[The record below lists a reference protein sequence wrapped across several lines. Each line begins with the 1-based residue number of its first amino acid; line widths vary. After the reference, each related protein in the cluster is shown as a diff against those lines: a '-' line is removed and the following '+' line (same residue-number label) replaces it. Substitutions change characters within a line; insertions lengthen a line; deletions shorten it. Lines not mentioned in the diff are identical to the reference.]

1 MRFSLNLHKTGGTA
15 AVVGEMGMVRRT
27 GAGIEAQVKARAQV
41 PQGAMR
47 WVGAGFAVLALA
59 GWAVAARAQD
69 GVTVSHA
76 ITTFDD
82 PPKYPADFPHLD
94 YVNPDAPKGGEISI
108 WTAGGFDSLNPYS
121 VKGRAAALSS
131 APFESIL
138 TGTSDEIGTS
148 YCLLCETME
157 YPADRSWVIFNLRPN
172 VTFSDGTPMT
182 AEDVVFS
189 FNTFLTKGLTDFR
202 TIFGQQVESA
212 EALAPNKVKFTF
224 KPDVPTRDLP
234 SLVGG
239 LPILSK
245 AHYEANNL
253 NMEESSMTPFLGTG
267 AYMLDRL
274 DVGKNIVWKR
284 NPDYWGND
292 LPINRGRGN
301 FDTIRIEYYGDYQA
315 AFEGFKAGN
324 YTFRNEAS
332 SITWATGYDFP
343 AMADGTVKKE
353 ELPSGAKAS
362 GQAFLFN
369 LRQEKFQDPKV
380 REAIGL
386 MFNFEWSNATL
397 FYDLYARV
405 HSVWENTELA
415 ATGVP
420 TPEEVAILQPL
431 VDEGLLPATI
441 LTDEAVM
448 APSSGDRQL
457 DRGNVRKASA
467 LLDEAGWTVGDDGLR
482 RNAAGE
488 VLTVEF
494 LNDSPSFDRVFNP
507 YVENLK
513 AIGIDAKMTSIDNA
527 QMESRTRPPQYDFD
541 IITGNA
547 RSDYISGSELKQYYG
562 SETADVSSFNV
573 MGLKSPAVDR
583 LIDVVM
589 AAESNDSLR
598 VATKALDRVL
608 RAERFWVP
616 QWYKSTHTIAYYDIF
631 EHPENLPPYALGELD
646 FWWYNAD
653 KAEALR
659 ASGALK

>member
-1 MRFSLNLHKTGGTA
+1 MVGRKA
-15 AVVGEMGMVRRT
+15 AKVEARVVDGRAIGWI
-27 GAGIEAQVKARAQV
+27 GAGLL
-41 PQGAMR
+41 AM
-47 WVGAGFAVLALA
+47 ALA
-59 GWAVAARAQD
+59 GWAVAAQAQD
-69 GVTVSHA
+69 GVIVSHA
-76 ITTFDD
+76 ITTFGD
-82 PPKYPADFPHLD
+82 PPKYPADFTHLD

-108 WTAGGFDSLNPYS
+108 WTAGGYDSLNPYS
-121 VKGRAAALSS
+121 IKGRAAALAS
-131 APFESIL
+131 APSESIL

-157 YPADRSWVIFNLRPN
+157 YPEDRSWVIFNLRSD
-172 VTFSDGTPMT
+172 VTFADGTPMT
-182 AEDVVFS
+182 ADDVVFS

-202 TIFGQQVESA
+202 TIFGQQVETA
-212 EALAPNKVKFTF
+212 EVLAPNKVKFTF

-245 AHYEANNL
+245 AHYEANKL
-253 NMEESSMTPFLGTG
+253 DMEESSMTPFLGTG
-267 AYMLDRL
+267 QYVLDRM

-284 NPDYWGND
+284 NPEYWGND

-301 FDTIRIEYYGDYQA
+301 FDSIRIEYYGDYQA

-343 AMADGTVKKE
+343 TVMNGQVQKV

-369 LRQEKFQDPKV
+369 LRREKFQDPRV

-397 FYDLYARV
+397 FYGLYDRI
-405 HSVWENTELA
+405 HSVWENSDLA

-431 VDEGLLPATI
+431 VDEGLLPASI
-441 LTDEAVM
+441 LTDEAIM

-467 LLDEAGWTVGDDGLR
+467 LLDEAGWTVGDDGIR

-488 VLTVEF
+488 VLKVEF

-513 AIGIDAKMTSIDNA
+513 AIGIDAVMTSIDNA
-527 QMESRTRPPQYDFD
+527 QMESRTRPPSYDFD

-547 RSDYISGSELKQYYG
+547 RSDYIPGSDMKQYYG

-583 LIDVVM
+583 LVDVVM
-589 AAESNDSLR
+589 AADSNGSLR
-598 VATKALDRVL
+598 VATKALDRAL

-616 QWYKSTHTIAYYDIF
+616 QWFKSTHTIAYYDMY
-631 EHPENLPPYALGELD
+631 EHPETLPPYALGELD

-659 ASGALK
+659 SAGVLK

>member
-1 MRFSLNLHKTGGTA
+1 MAQRRNGQVAAKAARENRVLPWIGTGLL
-15 AVVGEMGMVRRT
+15 
-27 GAGIEAQVKARAQV
+27 
-41 PQGAMR
+41 
-47 WVGAGFAVLALA
+47 VLALA

-76 ITTFDD
+76 ITTFGD
-82 PPKYPADFPHLD
+82 PPKYPADFAHLD

-121 VKGRAAALSS
+121 VKGRSAALAS
-131 APFESIL
+131 APYEAIL

-148 YCLLCETME
+148 YCLLCDTME
-157 YPADRSWVIFNLRPN
+157 YPQDRSWVIFNLRSD
-172 VTFSDGTPMT
+172 VAFADGTPMT
-182 AEDVVFS
+182 AEDVAFS
-189 FNTFLTKGLTDFR
+189 FNLFLTKGLTDFR
-202 TIFGQQVESA
+202 TVFGQQVEGV
-212 EALAPNKVKFTF
+212 EVLGPQKVKFTF

-234 SLVGG
+234 ASVGG

-245 AHYEANNL
+245 AHYEANKL
-253 NMEESSMTPFLGTG
+253 DLEESSLTPFLGTG
-267 AYMLDRL
+267 QYVLDRM

-301 FDTIRIEYYGDYQA
+301 FDSIRVEYYGDYQA

-343 AMADGTVKKE
+343 ALADGSVKKV
-353 ELPSGAKAS
+353 ELPSGSKAS

-369 LRQEKFQDPKV
+369 LRRDKFKDPKV

-397 FYDLYARV
+397 FYGLYDRIN
-405 HSVWENTELA
+405 SVWENSELA
-415 ATGVP
+415 ATGVAS
-420 TPEEVAILQPL
+420 PEEVAILQPL
-431 VDEGLLPATI
+431 VDEGLLPAAF
-441 LTDEAVM
+441 LTEEAVM
-448 APSSGDRQL
+448 APTSGERQL

-467 LLDEAGWTVGDDGLR
+467 LLDEAGWSVGDDGLR

-494 LNDSPSFDRVFNP
+494 LNDSPTFDRVFNP

-527 QMESRTRPPQYDFD
+527 QMEARTRPPQYDFD

-547 RSDYISGSELKQYYG
+547 RSEYISGSELKQFYG
-562 SETADVSSFNV
+562 AETADVSAFNL

-589 AAESNDSLR
+589 AADSNDKLK

-616 QWYKSTHTIAYYDIF
+616 QWYKSTHTIAYYDMY
-631 EHPENLPPYALGELD
+631 EHPETLPPFALGELD

>member
-1 MRFSLNLHKTGGTA
+1 MAG
-15 AVVGEMGMVRRT
+15 RR
-27 GAGIEAQVKARAQV
+27 GARAETAV
-41 PQGAMR
+41 KRDAGLVR
-47 WVGAGFAVLALA
+47 WLGAGFVVLALA
-59 GWAVAARAQD
+59 GWAVAAHAQEA
-69 GVTVSHA
+69 TVSHA
-76 ITTFDD
+76 ITTFGD
-82 PPKYPADFPHLD
+82 PPKYAADFPHLD

-108 WTAGGFDSLNPYS
+108 WTAGGFDSMNPYS
-121 VKGRAAALSS
+121 VKGRAAALAS
-131 APFESIL
+131 APYESIL

-148 YCLLCETME
+148 YCLLCTTME
-157 YPADRSWVIFNLRPN
+157 YPADRSWVIFNLRPE
-172 VTFSDGTPMT
+172 VTFADGSPMT
-182 AEDVVFS
+182 AEDVAFS
-189 FNTFLTKGLTDFR
+189 FNIFLTKGLTDFR
-202 TIFGQQVESA
+202 TIFGQQVEGV
-212 EALAPNKVKFTF
+212 EVLEPHKVKFTF
-224 KPDVPTRDLP
+224 KPDIPTRDLP
-234 SLVGG
+234 ALVGG
-239 LPILSK
+239 LPVLSK
-245 AHYEANNL
+245 AHYEANKL
-253 NMEESSMTPFLGTG
+253 DLEESSLTPFLGTG
-267 AYMLDRL
+267 QYVLDRM

-292 LPINRGRGN
+292 LPINKGRGN
-301 FDTIRIEYYGDYQA
+301 FDFIRVEYYGDYQA

-343 AMADGTVKKE
+343 AMADGTVKKV

-362 GQAFLFN
+362 GQAF
-369 LRQEKFQDPKV
+369 
-380 REAIGL
+380 
-386 MFNFEWSNATL
+386 
-397 FYDLYARV
+397 
-405 HSVWENTELA
+405 ELA

-420 TPEEVAILQPL
+420 TPEEVAILQAL
-431 VDEGLLPATI
+431 VDEGLLPATM

-448 APSSGDRQL
+448 APTSGERQL

-527 QMESRTRPPQYDFD
+527 QMEARTRPPQYDFD

-562 SETADVSSFNV
+562 AETADVSSFNL

-589 AAESNDSLR
+589 AADSNEKLK

-616 QWYKSTHTIAYYDIF
+616 QWFKAKHTIAYYDMY
-631 EHPENLPPYALGELD
+631 EHPETLPPYALGELD